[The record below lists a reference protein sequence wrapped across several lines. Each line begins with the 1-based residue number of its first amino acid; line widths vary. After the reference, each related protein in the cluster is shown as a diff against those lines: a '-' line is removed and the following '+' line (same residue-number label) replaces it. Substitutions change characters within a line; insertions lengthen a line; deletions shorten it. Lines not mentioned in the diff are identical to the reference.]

1 MRNINKVILIGNVA
15 RAPEVRTTTNGQKMT
30 TFVLAT
36 NRTWHDPQG
45 HKQSQAEFH
54 NMLAWGKIAEICQRF
69 LQKSTLVYAEGYLKT
84 RSWENENNTRF
95 YRTEIVIQDI
105 LVLDRGIRHEGNGNG
120 DSYQYDNNNDSFDF
134 GSDDFSDD
142 SSGNDNEEKPASEIE
157 KSFHEKLS
165 QGNESVADTSLG
177 SFSEDDFD
185 KKTISLDE
193 PLFEEESK

>member
-1 MRNINKVILIGNVA
+1 LI
-15 RAPEVRTTTNGQKMT
+15 E
-30 TFVLAT
+30 
-36 NRTWHDPQG
+36 
-45 HKQSQAEFH
+45 
-54 NMLAWGKIAEICQRF
+54 
-69 LQKSTLVYAEGYLKT
+69 
-84 RSWENENNTRF
+84 
-95 YRTEIVIQDI
+95 
-105 LVLDRGIRHEGNGNG
+105 GIRHEGNGNG